1 LAKDPAMRYQS
12 GRELAADLDD
22 LSAGKKPRSVA
33 QSAKTQVVPQISAT
47 GALQAT
53 SAAHV
58 AAPRNPQPMAVRTTV
73 GPRKLLISL
82 MAPVFLLLAIAGIVA
97 LNFSRSKPATLQ
109 VMGQYPFQSGE
120 IYIWVDGDLR
130 YHDELRRAGRSS
142 HSSAANESLGIT
154 LPVTAGRHTVR
165 IQVDAEGQIYDHDT
179 AIPGYFRAYSQKTL
193 MVDFASRNLALR
205 WD

>member
-1 LAKDPAMRYQS
+1 M
-12 GRELAADLDD
+12 
-22 LSAGKKPRSVA
+22 
-33 QSAKTQVVPQISAT
+33 AT
-47 GALQAT
+47 K
-53 SAAHV
+53 SAA
-58 AAPRNPQPMAVRTTV
+58 
-73 GPRKLLISL
+73 GPRKLLTSL
-82 MAPVFLLLAIAGIVA
+82 MAAVFLLLAGAGLLA
-97 LNFSRSKPATLQ
+97 FNFSRSKPATLQ
-109 VMGQYPFQSGE
+109 VMGQYPFHRGE

-130 YHDELRRAGRSS
+130 YHDELRRAEGPLARPS

-154 LPVTAGRHTVR
+154 LPVTAGRHTIR